1 MPQLFDTWVR
11 DSGTRSDGHEY
22 SKETD
27 PDEGLDEEV
36 LVQEEEGDDKQA
48 DVDDIVR
55 DVDLDPCDDRDDVT
69 DPHEPPRGD
78 TLRID
83 EEAEA
88 YGVEEYTHQ
97 HDQEVFP
104 KVLGDRLM
112 REFLEEILELLA
124 EERQQIEILCHCYL
138 LVRLVE
144 VKLLR
149 LL

>member
-1 MPQLFDTWVR
+1 MPQLFDTWVG

-22 SKETD
+22 CKETD
-27 PDEGLDEEV
+27 PNEGLDEEV
-36 LVQEEEGDDKQA
+36 LVQEEEGDDKEA
-48 DVDDIVR
+48 DVDDVVR

-69 DPHEPPRGD
+69 DPHEPTGRD

-97 HDQEVFP
+97 HDQEVLP
-104 KVLGDRLM
+104 EVLGDRLM
-112 REFLEEILELLA
+112 REFVEEILELLA

-144 VKLLR
+144 VKLL
-149 LL
+149 

>member
-1 MPQLFDTWVR
+1 MPQLFYTRVR

-22 SKETD
+22 CKETD

-69 DPHEPPRGD
+69 DPHEPTSGD
-78 TLRID
+78 TLRVD

-88 YGVEEYTHQ
+88 YGVEDYPHQ
-97 HDQEVFP
+97 YDQKVFP
-104 KVLGDRLM
+104 EVLGDRLM
-112 REFLEEILELLA
+112 GEFMEKILELLA

-144 VKLLR
+144 VKLL
-149 LL
+149 

>member
-1 MPQLFDTWVR
+1 MPQLFDTWVG
-11 DSGTRSDGHEY
+11 DSGTRSDGHEH

-48 DVDDIVR
+48 DVDDVVR

-88 YGVEEYTHQ
+88 YGVEEYTPSARSGGLSKSTWRPL
-97 HDQEVFP
+97 D
-104 KVLGDRLM
+104 
-112 REFLEEILELLA
+112 
-124 EERQQIEILCHCYL
+124 ERVHG
-138 LVRLVE
+138 RDP
-144 VKLLR
+144 
-149 LL
+149 